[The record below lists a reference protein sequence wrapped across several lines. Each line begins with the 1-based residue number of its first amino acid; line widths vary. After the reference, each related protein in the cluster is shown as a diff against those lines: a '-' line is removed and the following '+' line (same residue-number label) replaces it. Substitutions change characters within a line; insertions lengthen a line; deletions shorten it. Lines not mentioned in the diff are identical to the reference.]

1 MIKIANLSNRQLAN
15 KLDALT
21 VNSVNAARRIFAEA
35 IRRDEQFSEIVYRL
49 GEEDPLVQEYRK
61 AEVKR
66 MIARDEAARRVGPLP
81 EDLNN
86 TLTARLREK
95 AQVAHA

>member
-21 VNSVNAARRIFAEA
+21 VNSINAARRIFAEA
-35 IRRDEQFSEIVYRL
+35 IRKDEHFSEILYRL
-49 GEEDPLVQEYRK
+49 GEEDPLVQDYRK
-61 AEVKR
+61 AEMKR

-81 EDLNN
+81 EDLSDR
-86 TLTARLREK
+86 LTARLREK
-95 AQVAHA
+95 AQVVHA

>member
-35 IRRDEQFSEIVYRL
+35 IRKDEKFSEILYRL
-49 GEEDPLVQEYRK
+49 GEEDPLVQDYRK
-61 AEVKR
+61 AEMKR

>member
-35 IRRDEQFSEIVYRL
+35 IRKDEEFAEILYRL
-49 GEEDPLVQEYRK
+49 GEEDPLVQDYRK
-61 AEVKR
+61 AEAVR
-66 MIARDEAARRVGPLP
+66 LIAKEEAARRVGPLP
-81 EDLNN
+81 EDLTN
-86 TLTARLREK
+86 TLVARLREK
-95 AQVAHA
+95 GQVVHA

>member
-81 EDLNN
+81 EDLND

-95 AQVAHA
+95 GQVVHA

>member
-35 IRRDEQFSEIVYRL
+35 IRKDEHFSEILYRL
-49 GEEDPLVQEYRK
+49 GEEDPLVQDYRK
-61 AEVKR
+61 AEMKR